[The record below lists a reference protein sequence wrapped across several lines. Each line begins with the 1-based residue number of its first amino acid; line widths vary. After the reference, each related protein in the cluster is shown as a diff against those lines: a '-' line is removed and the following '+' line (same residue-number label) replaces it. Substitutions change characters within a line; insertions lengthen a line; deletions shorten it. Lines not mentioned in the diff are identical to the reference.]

1 MRVCRILKRSATAA
15 LAAAL
20 VILSA
25 PAAAERQVIDSSGDV
40 FSNSNA
46 TNHGVSFTADGT
58 LTLTGPFGSDSAQLG
73 ATDGVSAITNGGNSP
88 QGRIFGS
95 KPSLI
100 FTGRLGG
107 ANANDQLYELNSS
120 GVAVFKSVANTT
132 NLLRDINLERIT
144 SADGV
149 ATAITATFN
158 GGIGAAALVFNNPL
172 NAATLNFAAAT
183 TTDSTDAFY
192 HMNVIVRP
200 ASTRCS
206 RSISCGTL
214 RFNNNRPA
222 NLRGNIGTAERKV
235 KGLIINA
242 PASGA
247 AARTVRILGNIYT
260 EDGIALNGNTLVLGN
275 GTDSSGNVIPIF
287 GARPTGTQPNYTISG
302 PITTNTDNTGI
313 LNIRDFDF
321 TFKDRI
327 GTAGGSSLSVADRR
341 ELAAVNIENA
351 RATFDRAINARAVTV
366 KAGTLAVGDTG
377 GDGGDGP
384 GGAPEPLSITGT
396 LNLEGNAT
404 QGAILELGD
413 KQLNVDGNLTI
424 GKSAAGRPHILS
436 VTVRKE
442 RGGTDTTTG
451 AFTTSGKLQANGG
464 LTLDTDVT
472 LADLTARVRVN
483 DNPAAPIGIGDRFTI
498 LENTAALPA
507 ALARGGRVVRS
518 VDPAGAFAFRLSRG
532 DTDNRD
538 LILTTLRARRVIGE
552 NWALDSYGE
561 ANGVAFGRE
570 NLTLSVADGQNIG
583 QTGASVSLDTNGVAA
598 ARGTVRFAGASEVA
612 GRVGGVLT
620 NSSEAFLATPAGLI
634 NRLEINSAN
643 TVTFNGGVGANTL
656 HFTTNGTAALN
667 GSASGS
673 GDIFHRMNVTT
684 TTDGEGMLRFGNARD
699 VNFLG
704 NSGTPDFR
712 LNSLS
717 IDAPA
722 AGAAPRTVRF
732 KGNLYYASG
741 IALNGNNLTLG
752 NGMTNVFGAPDRAT
766 AYTVFAPI
774 TTAPG
779 GTGRLRIKDFNFNLS
794 GGNIGAPAARLAEID
809 LNNTTVNMQGAV
821 YANRVNLSNATAT
834 INNLYTSALN
844 LNTNASLTVS
854 GDLTLNGNAALSLGT
869 NTLNVTGNMAL
880 AAANSLSVTLGGSAS
895 GRLQARRV
903 SAPANSILTIRATI
917 ANANRLNDGQTF
929 RVVQSNSALPAARL
943 RLNVSG
949 GTDDFE
955 FMLARSASNRVL
967 LLTARRLAT
976 FAELTKDTPF
986 EETGG
991 LLNRLSKDRD
1001 ASAPLKAALRSLQRE
1016 VGKRPRADRPAAMI
1030 AAVAELTPAA
1040 AAAEQTSVSI
1050 LSRSLDM
1057 VTARLSSLRAGAGGP
1072 ALTARSGG
1080 ALQLAAL
1087 GFGATGWRGL
1097 SSGAAAGRAGFWARP
1112 FGNWEKQDQRGGRDG
1127 YKADIAG
1134 LALGA
1139 DRAVSDV
1146 LRLGAAFAYARANVN
1161 GAGRGRGDNADLANL
1176 QALIYGAW
1184 DARETPWFVDAA
1196 MTFAQTRYEAARE
1209 IDIAPVRRRARASY
1223 ASYQAGLRLGTGY
1236 EFALGRGLTLSPRAE
1251 ADYSF
1256 LYRDDYTE
1264 TGAGAFNLRVEGR
1277 RSHRLTTGL
1286 GAALRAEIRR
1296 DQLTLVPEASV
1307 MWLRDWGARDSRT
1320 VAGFAGDLGAGRF
1333 STRAAAP
1340 GRNAARLGLGLD
1352 VWSDS
1357 GWQVSAR
1364 YDGEFR
1370 SGRRWHGVS
1379 LNLQWAF

>member
-1 MRVCRILKRSATAA
+1 M
-15 LAAAL
+15 
-20 VILSA
+20 
-25 PAAAERQVIDSSGDV
+25 
-40 FSNSNA
+40 
-46 TNHGVSFTADGT
+46 
-58 LTLTGPFGSDSAQLG
+58 
-73 ATDGVSAITNGGNSP
+73 
-88 QGRIFGS
+88 
-95 KPSLI
+95 I

-120 GVAVFKSVANTT
+120 GVAVFKSLANTT
-132 NLLRDINLERIT
+132 NLLRDINLGRIT

-158 GGIGAAALVFNNPL
+158 GGIGAAALVFNNPR

-183 TTDSTDAFY
+183 ATDSTDAFY
-192 HMNVIVRP
+192 HMNIIVNR

-206 RSISCGTL
+206 RSIACGTL
-214 RFNNNRPA
+214 RFGNNRPA
-222 NLRGNIGTAERKV
+222 NLRGNIGTAERKIIS
-235 KGLIINA
+235 LIINA

-247 AARTVRILGNIYT
+247 TARTVRILGNIYT
-260 EDGIALNGNTLVLGN
+260 QNGIALNGNTLVLGN

-287 GARPTGTQPNYTISG
+287 GARPTGTQPNYTVSG

-327 GTAGGSSLSVADRR
+327 GTAGGSSLSAAGRR

-351 RATFDRAINARAVTV
+351 RATFDRDINARAVTV
-366 KAGTLAVGDTG
+366 KAGTLAVGDTV
-377 GDGGDGP
+377 GDGGDGT
-384 GGAPEPLSITGT
+384 GREPEPLSITGT

-413 KQLNVDGNLTI
+413 KQLNVSGNLTI

-442 RGGTDTTTG
+442 RNAAGGT
-451 AFTTSGKLQANGG
+451 FTTSGKLQANGG

-483 DNPAAPIGIGDRFTI
+483 DNPAAPIGIGDLFTI

-532 DTDNRD
+532 GTDNRD

-583 QTGASVSLDTNGVAA
+583 QTGAGVSLDTNGVAA
-598 ARGTVRFAGASEVA
+598 ARGTVRFAGAARVA

-620 NSSEAFLATPAGLI
+620 NSSGAFLANPAGLI

-656 HFTTNGTAALN
+656 HFTANGTAALN
-667 GSASGS
+667 GAASGG

-684 TTDGEGMLRFGNARD
+684 ATDGEGTLRFGNARA

-766 AYTVFAPI
+766 TYTVFAPI

-794 GGNIGAPAARLAEID
+794 GGNIGEPAARLAEID

-821 YANRVNLSNATAT
+821 YANRVNLGNATAT

-854 GDLTLNGNAALSLGT
+854 GNLTLNGDAALSLGT

-895 GRLQARRV
+895 GRLQVGRI
-903 SAPANSILTIRATI
+903 SAPANSMLTIRATI
-917 ANANRLNDGQTF
+917 ANANRLRDGQTF
-929 RVVQSNSALPAARL
+929 RVVQSSSALPAARL
-943 RLNVSG
+943 RLGVSG

-955 FMLARSASNRVL
+955 FMLARGANNRAL

-986 EETGG
+986 EEAGG

-1001 ASAPLKAALRSLQRE
+1001 TSAPLKAALRSIQRE
-1016 VGKRPRADRPAAMI
+1016 VNKRPRADRPAAMI

-1040 AAAEQTSVSI
+1040 ALAEQASVSL

-1072 ALTARSGG
+1072 ALTARAEG
-1080 ALQLAAL
+1080 APQLAAL
-1087 GFGATGWRGL
+1087 GFDAAGWRGL
-1097 SSGAAAGRAGFWARP
+1097 SSGADAGHSGFWARP
-1112 FGNWEKQDQRGGRDG
+1112 FGNREQQDRRGGRAG

-1134 LALGA
+1134 LTLGA

-1161 GAGRGRGDNADLANL
+1161 GTGRGRGDGADLLNL

-1196 MTFAQTRYEAARE
+1196 MTFAQTRYEGARQ
-1209 IDIAPVRRRARASY
+1209 IDIAPLGRRARASY
-1223 ASYQAGLRLGTGY
+1223 DSYQAGLRFGAGY

-1286 GAALRAEIRR
+1286 GAALRTEIRR
-1296 DQLTLVPEASV
+1296 DQLTLIPEASV

-1320 VAGFAGDLGAGRF
+1320 VARFAGDLGAGHF

-1340 GRNAARLGLGLD
+1340 GRNAARLGLGLG